1 MLDLVLS
8 TLLESLKI
16 TLLVLI
22 MMILVDLIN
31 VWTRG
36 KLSSIL
42 QTGRRWK
49 QYVLASL
56 LGASPGCIGS
66 FAGVSL
72 YVHGMI
78 SFGALTGMMLTT
90 AGDEQF
96 VMLAMFPETALFIFA
111 ALFVIGIIAG
121 VFTDFFI
128 KKFKITTC
136 SDCKEKQFHEDK
148 EGFEH
153 YFKDHIWKHIIRK
166 HIQRTFFWTFGALL
180 IVGIGLRFWQI
191 DKIASEYTFILLIIS
206 ALIGLIPE
214 SGPHLVFVTM
224 FAQGL
229 IPFSVLFTSSIVQD
243 GHGMLPML
251 SYSLKDSMLVKVFN
265 LVFGIGLGLIIY
277 LMGY

>member
-1 MLDLVLS
+1 MPDLVLS

-78 SFGALTGMMLTT
+78 SFGALTGMMLAT

-128 KKFKITTC
+128 KKFKIPTC

-166 HIQRTFFWTFGALL
+166 HILRTFVWTFGALL

-214 SGPHLVFVTM
+214 SGPHLIFVTM